1 MAPNPKICIHETVNR
16 QTGCCERC
24 KQFIGFP
31 LVNKADRE
39 IELARTMRLIRE
51 ARAKAAN
58 ADVQT
63 EAPTTTTGKPRKQ
76 EPEPE
81 KPKTEWRLAPGFHWD
96 EYGNCVKE

>member
-24 KQFIGFP
+24 KVFIGFP
-31 LVNKADRE
+31 LVTKVDKE

-51 ARAKAAN
+51 AKAKAAN

-63 EAPTTTTGKPRKQ
+63 QAATAAPPVAKKK
-76 EPEPE
+76 ELE
-81 KPKTEWRLAPGFHWD
+81 KPKIEWRLTAGFHWD